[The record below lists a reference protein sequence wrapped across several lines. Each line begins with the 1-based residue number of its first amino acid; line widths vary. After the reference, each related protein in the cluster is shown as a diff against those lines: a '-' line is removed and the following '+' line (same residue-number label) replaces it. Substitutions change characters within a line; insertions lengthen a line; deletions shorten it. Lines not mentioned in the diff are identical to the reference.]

1 MKRKILFFV
10 ICIITIINCN
20 CQALSYGGCSYSEI
34 SKLKSFVSNINL
46 SYDYY
51 IYDNKAYFN
60 LTLNNIIPNVYFEDS
75 HTGRI
80 YNYSDTN
87 EGEITIYDYE
97 NLNGNLNFYSSIE
110 ECYGIKLGTKY
121 YKFPQYN
128 VYYGDSLCL
137 ENQNFSLCQKWQN
150 VTYSYSEFKNKIEEY
165 NKLTENTEEE
175 KEEYIEYQKTIL
187 DKFVEFYTKY
197 YYILLSGIIVVCV
210 VIMFISSRKNRFDI

>member
-1 MKRKILFFV
+1 MKRKILFL
-10 ICIITIINCN
+10 IIFITFIGYNCK
-20 CQALSYGGCSYSEI
+20 ALSYGGCPYSEV
-34 SKLKSFVSNINL
+34 SKLKSFVSNINI

-51 IYDNKAYFN
+51 IYNNKAYFN
-60 LTLNNIIPNVYFEDS
+60 LTVNNIPPNIYFVDS
-75 HTGRI
+75 YTGRT

-87 EGEITIYDYE
+87 DGEITIYDYD
-97 NLNGNLNFYSSIE
+97 NFKGNFNFYSSLE

-187 DKFVEFYTKY
+187 DKFVEFYTRY